1 VTSPPHHL
9 RPDTILATAP
19 TPGFTALPNRRQRA
33 LQTTKALRLWLRSER
48 AAACSIVY
56 LLGLGAVAIA
66 ASRVA
71 PFDPLEQDL
80 TQILKGPSRSHLFG
94 TDELGR
100 DLMSRVIHGSRISLA
115 TAAIAVTV
123 AGAVGALCGLV
134 AGYVEGTV
142 GAVIMRL
149 MDFLLA
155 VPGILLAITI
165 AAVLGAGFGPA
176 TIAVTIVSI
185 PAFARLARAS
195 VLSTKEEDFVQ
206 STRCAGAGHLYL
218 MFRTIFPNALSPLI
232 VQASVAAA
240 NAILLEAALSFL
252 GLGTQPPD
260 ASWGSLLSTG
270 KSYLNQSAWY
280 SVLPGIV
287 LTATVLAIDILGR
300 ALQRRWGAGNV
311 DAASGRAG

>member
-1 VTSPPHHL
+1 MTSPQQHRIDEPANDREIEALLTRRHKL
-9 RPDTILATAP
+9 LQKIAATH
-19 TPGFTALPNRRQRA
+19 
-33 LQTTKALRLWLRSER
+33 LWLRSER
-48 AAACSIVY
+48 PA
-56 LLGLGAVAIA
+56 AVAIA
-66 ASRVA
+66 YLTVLGVVA
-71 PFDPLEQDL
+71 IAAAQISPFDPLEQDL
-80 TQILKGPSRSHLFG
+80 SLTLKGPSRSHLFG

-100 DLMSRVIHGSRISLA
+100 DLLSRVIHGSRISLA
-115 TAAIAVTV
+115 TAVIAVSI
-123 AGAVGALCGLV
+123 AGTVGALCGLV
-134 AGYVEGTV
+134 AGYIQGVA
-142 GAVIMRL
+142 GAAIMRL

-165 AAVLGAGFGPA
+165 AAVLGTGFGPA

-206 STRCAGAGHLYL
+206 ATRCAGAGHLYL

-287 LTATVLAIDILGR
+287 LAATVLAIDILGR
-300 ALQRRWGAGNV
+300 ALQRRWGAGAA
-311 DAASGRAG
+311 DAVSGRGG

>member
-1 VTSPPHHL
+1 MTSPLQH
-9 RPDTILATAP
+9 RPDAPPNDPEIATLL
-19 TPGFTALPNRRQRA
+19 TRRRKS
-33 LQTTKALRLWLRSER
+33 LQKVDATRLWLRSER
-48 AAACSIVY
+48 SAAVAIVY
-56 LLGLGAVAIA
+56 LAGLGVVAVAA
-66 ASRVA
+66 ARIA
-71 PFDPLEQDL
+71 PFSPLEQDL
-80 TQILKGPSRSHLFG
+80 SRILEGPSRTHLFG

-100 DLMSRVIHGSRISLA
+100 DLLSRVIHGSRISLS
-115 TAAIAVTV
+115 TAVIAVAV
-123 AGAVGALCGLV
+123 AGTVGALCGLV
-134 AGYVEGTV
+134 AGYIEGV
-142 GAVIMRL
+142 AGAAIMRL

-206 STRCAGAGHLYL
+206 ATRCAGAAHLYL

-270 KSYLNQSAWY
+270 KSYLNLSAWY

-300 ALQRRWGAGNV
+300 ALQRRWGAGTD
-311 DAASGRAG
+311 DAASGRGG

>member
-1 VTSPPHHL
+1 MTS
-9 RPDTILATAP
+9 TQKLADPFATDQEFESLP
-19 TPGFTALPNRRQRA
+19 TRRHKL
-33 LQTTKALRLWLRSER
+33 LQGIAAERRWLRSER
-48 AAACSIVY
+48 PAAAAIIY
-56 LLGLGAVAIA
+56 LAALCVIAIA
-66 ASRVA
+66 AAPVA
-71 PFDPLEQDL
+71 PFGPLEQDL
-80 TQILKGPSRSHLFG
+80 SQILKGPSRSHLFG

-100 DLMSRVIHGSRISLA
+100 DLLSRVIHGSRISLA
-115 TAAIAVTV
+115 TAAIAVSV
-123 AGAVGALCGLV
+123 AGTIGALCGLI
-134 AGYVEGTV
+134 AGYVQ
-142 GAVIMRL
+142 GATGAAIMRL

-195 VLSTKEEDFVQ
+195 VLSTKEEDFVHA
-206 STRCAGAGHLYL
+206 TRCAGASHLYL

-300 ALQRRWGAGNV
+300 ALQRRWGAGSV
-311 DAASGRAG
+311 DTAAGRGG